1 MLVFQYFPLQLTW
14 KRAIWSFS
22 HKRGIIYQVR
32 RGEDNISLKTN
43 AARILD
49 QSKIPYELKE
59 YTVAESDLSA
69 ISVAQKVGLPIE
81 QVYKTLV
88 ARGDKT
94 GVIVACIQGDHEL
107 HLKCLASLSGNKK
120 VEVVSLKEVQ
130 PLTGYIRG
138 GVSPIGM
145 KKHYPVFID
154 LDIKNHEK
162 IAVSAGLRGVTR
174 ASALPEPHRFDFCD
188 QGPIRCDFYRA
199 IINIRTSGGLT
210 L

>member
-1 MLVFQYFPLQLTW
+1 M
-14 KRAIWSFS
+14 S
-22 HKRGIIYQVR
+22 H
-32 RGEDNISLKTN
+32 KTN

-49 QSKIPYELKE
+49 QAKISYELKD
-59 YTVAESDLSA
+59 YIVDESDLSA
-69 ISVAQKVGLPIE
+69 VAVANKVGLPIE

-107 HLKCLASLSGNKK
+107 HLKRLAALSGNKK

-145 KKHYPVFID
+145 KKSYPIFID
-154 LDIKNHEK
+154 SAIEKLDK
-162 IAVSAGLRGVTR
+162 IAVSAGLRGLQLFLRPIDLIAVTK
-174 ASALPEPHRFDFCD
+174 AQL
-188 QGPIRCDFYRA
+188 GA
-199 IINIRTSGGLT
+199 IGDSV
-210 L
+210 

>member
-1 MLVFQYFPLQLTW
+1 M
-14 KRAIWSFS
+14 
-22 HKRGIIYQVR
+22 
-32 RGEDNISLKTN
+32 SLKTN

-49 QSKIPYELKE
+49 QRKLPYELLE
-59 YTVAESDLSA
+59 YTVDESDLSVL
-69 ISVAQKVGLPIE
+69 SVAQKVGLPIE

-107 HLKCLASLSGNKK
+107 HLKALATLSGNKK

-138 GVSPIGM
+138 GVSPLGM

-154 LDIKNHEK
+154 SEINNHEQ
-162 IAVSAGLRGVTR
+162 IAVSAGLRGLQLFLNPLDLIAVTK
-174 ASALPEPHRFDFCD
+174 AQLGVISK
-188 QGPIRCDFYRA
+188 
-199 IINIRTSGGLT
+199 
-210 L
+210 

>member
-1 MLVFQYFPLQLTW
+1 M
-14 KRAIWSFS
+14 
-22 HKRGIIYQVR
+22 
-32 RGEDNISLKTN
+32 SLKTN

-49 QSKIPYELKE
+49 KNKISYELIVYPVDE
-59 YTVAESDLSA
+59 ADLSA

-107 HLKCLASLSGNKK
+107 QLKGLASLSGNKK

-154 LDIKNHEK
+154 LEIKRHEK
-162 IAVSAGLRGVTR
+162 IALSAGLRGLQFYMSPIDLISVTK
-174 ASALPEPHRFDFCD
+174 AQLGVISIE
-188 QGPIRCDFYRA
+188 Q
-199 IINIRTSGGLT
+199 
-210 L
+210 

>member
-1 MLVFQYFPLQLTW
+1 M
-14 KRAIWSFS
+14 
-22 HKRGIIYQVR
+22 
-32 RGEDNISLKTN
+32 SLKTN

-49 QSKIPYELKE
+49 QSKIPYELQE
-59 YTVAESDLSA
+59 YTVDESDLSA
-69 ISVAQKVGLPIE
+69 INVATKVGLPIE
-81 QVYKTLV
+81 LVYKTLV

-107 HLKCLASLSGNKK
+107 QLKGLASLSGNKK

-154 LDIKNHEK
+154 SAIKSHEK
-162 IAVSAGLRGVTR
+162 IAVSAGLRGLQLFLSPSDLISVTK
-174 ASALPEPHRFDFCD
+174 AQLGVISIKL
-188 QGPIRCDFYRA
+188 
-199 IINIRTSGGLT
+199 
-210 L
+210 